1 MTALGP
7 DSLDHP
13 QFGGVLAPSG
23 EFDAIKARRSTRG
36 DARSPQ

>member
-13 QFGGVLAPSG
+13 QFGGVFASSG
-23 EFDAIKARRSTRG
+23 EFDAIKA
-36 DARSPQ
+36 